1 MTIENNEKN
10 EIKNKTVKHF
20 AVFDLDGTILNTAED
35 LADAVNYGLEK
46 NGLETYSTEEV
57 LNMVGNGV
65 KNLVL
70 RAIGD
75 KKELFDVCFK
85 DFKEYYS
92 AHYAV
97 KTYAYKGVKEALL
110 SLKKSGVIL
119 GVLSNK
125 YDAAVK
131 DLAKIYYGNIF
142 DYVSGEVEGV
152 PRKPDPTSLND
163 MIKLCGAEKEHTVY
177 IGDSDVDVKTA
188 ENAGVKCVSVTWG
201 FRRKDFIKENG
212 GYDFADT
219 PEEMAYKIEKDL
231 GLR

>member
-1 MTIENNEKN
+1 MTRDNNGKN
-10 EIKNKTVKHF
+10 EIKDKTVKYF

-35 LADAVNYGLEK
+35 LADAVNYGLKK

-57 LNMVGNGV
+57 LKMVGNGV

-75 KKELFDVCFK
+75 KKELFDACFK

-97 KTYAYKGVKEALL
+97 KTYAYNGVKEALL
-110 SLKKSGVIL
+110 SLKNSGFTL

-131 DLAKIYYGNIF
+131 DLAEIYYGDIF
-142 DYVSGEVEGV
+142 DFVSGEKEGT

-163 MIKLCGAEKEHTVY
+163 MIRLCGAEKKHTVY

-188 ENAGVKCVSVTWG
+188 DNAGVKCVSVTWG
-201 FRRKDFIKENG
+201 FRSKNFIKENG

-219 PEEMAYKIEKDL
+219 PEEMAAKIKADS
-231 GLR
+231 GL

>member
-1 MTIENNEKN
+1 MTRKNNEKN
-10 EIKNKTVKHF
+10 EIKNKTVKYF

-35 LADAVNYGLEK
+35 LADAVNYGLKK

-57 LNMVGNGV
+57 LKMVGNGV

-75 KKELFDVCFK
+75 KKELFDECFK

-110 SLKKSGVIL
+110 SLKNSGFTL

-131 DLAKIYYGNIF
+131 GLVEIYYGDIF
-142 DYVSGEVEGV
+142 DFVSGDKEGT

-163 MIKLCGAEKEHTVY
+163 MIRLCGAEKKHTVY

-188 ENAGVKCVSVTWG
+188 DNAGVKCVSVTWG
-201 FRRKDFIKENG
+201 FRSKNFIKDNG

-219 PEEMAYKIEKDL
+219 PEEMAAKIKADS
-231 GLR
+231 GL

>member
-1 MTIENNEKN
+1 MTRENNEKN
-10 EIKNKTVKHF
+10 EIKNKTVKYF

-35 LADAVNYGLEK
+35 LADAVNYGLK
-46 NGLETYSTEEV
+46 RNGLETYSTEEV
-57 LNMVGNGV
+57 LKMVGNGV

-75 KKELFDVCFK
+75 KKELFDECFK

-92 AHYAV
+92 SHYAV

-110 SLKKSGVIL
+110 SLKNSGFTL

-131 DLAKIYYGNIF
+131 DLAEIYYGDIF
-142 DYVSGEVEGV
+142 NFVSGEKEGT

-188 ENAGVKCVSVTWG
+188 DNAGVKCVSVTWG
-201 FRRKDFIKENG
+201 FRSKNFIKENG

-219 PEEMAYKIEKDL
+219 PEEMAAKIKADS
-231 GLR
+231 GL

>member
-1 MTIENNEKN
+1 MTRENNEKN
-10 EIKNKTVKHF
+10 EIKDKTVKYF

-35 LADAVNYGLEK
+35 LADAVNYGLKK

-57 LNMVGNGV
+57 LKMVGNGV

-75 KKELFDVCFK
+75 KKELFDACFK

-97 KTYAYKGVKEALL
+97 KTYAYNGVKEALL
-110 SLKKSGVIL
+110 SLKNSGFTL

-131 DLAKIYYGNIF
+131 GLAEIYYGDIF
-142 DYVSGEVEGV
+142 DFVSGEKEGT

-163 MIKLCGAEKEHTVY
+163 MIKLCGAEKKHTVY

-188 ENAGVKCVSVTWG
+188 DNAGVKCVSVTWG
-201 FRRKDFIKENG
+201 FRSKNFIKENG

-219 PEEMAYKIEKDL
+219 PEEMAAKIKADS
-231 GLR
+231 GL

>member
-1 MTIENNEKN
+1 MTRKNNEKN
-10 EIKNKTVKHF
+10 EIKNKTVKYF

-35 LADAVNYGLEK
+35 LADAVNYGLKK

-57 LNMVGNGV
+57 LKMVGNGV

-75 KKELFDVCFK
+75 KKELFDECFK

-110 SLKKSGVIL
+110 SLKNSGFTL

-131 DLAKIYYGNIF
+131 GLVEIYYGDIF
-142 DYVSGEVEGV
+142 DFVSGEKEGT

-163 MIKLCGAEKEHTVY
+163 MIRLCGAEKKHTVY

-188 ENAGVKCVSVTWG
+188 DNAGVKCVSVTWG
-201 FRRKDFIKENG
+201 FRSKNFIKDNG

-219 PEEMAYKIEKDL
+219 PEEMAAKIKADS
-231 GLR
+231 GL

>member
-1 MTIENNEKN
+1 MTRKNNEKN
-10 EIKNKTVKHF
+10 EIKNKTVKYF

-35 LADAVNYGLEK
+35 LADAVNYGLKK

-57 LNMVGNGV
+57 LKMVGNGV

-75 KKELFDVCFK
+75 KKELFDACFK

-110 SLKKSGVIL
+110 SLKNSGFTL

-131 DLAKIYYGNIF
+131 GLVEIYYGDIF
-142 DYVSGEVEGV
+142 DFVSGEKEGT

-163 MIKLCGAEKEHTVY
+163 MIRLCGAEKKHTVY

-188 ENAGVKCVSVTWG
+188 DNAGVKCVSVTWG
-201 FRRKDFIKENG
+201 FRSKNFIKENG

-219 PEEMAYKIEKDL
+219 PEEMAAKIKADS
-231 GLR
+231 GL

>member
-1 MTIENNEKN
+1 MTRENNEKN
-10 EIKNKTVKHF
+10 EIKDKTVKYF

-35 LADAVNYGLEK
+35 LADAVNYGLKK

-57 LNMVGNGV
+57 LKMVGNGV

-75 KKELFDVCFK
+75 KKELFDACFK

-97 KTYAYKGVKEALL
+97 KTYAYNGVKEALL
-110 SLKKSGVIL
+110 SLKNSGFTL

-131 DLAKIYYGNIF
+131 DLAEIYYGGIF
-142 DYVSGEVEGV
+142 DFVSGEKEGM

-163 MIKLCGAEKEHTVY
+163 MIRLCGAEKKHTVY

-188 ENAGVKCVSVTWG
+188 DNAGVKCVSVTWG
-201 FRRKDFIKENG
+201 FRSKNFIKENG

-219 PEEMAYKIEKDL
+219 PEEMAAKIKADS
-231 GLR
+231 GL

>member
-1 MTIENNEKN
+1 MTRENNEKN
-10 EIKNKTVKHF
+10 EIKDKTVKYF

-35 LADAVNYGLEK
+35 LADAVNYGLK
-46 NGLETYSTEEV
+46 RNGLETYSTEEV
-57 LNMVGNGV
+57 LKMVGNGV

-75 KKELFDVCFK
+75 KKELFDACFK

-97 KTYAYKGVKEALL
+97 KTYAYNGVKEALL
-110 SLKKSGVIL
+110 SLKNSGFTL

-131 DLAKIYYGNIF
+131 DLVEIYYGDIF
-142 DYVSGEVEGV
+142 DFVSGEKEGT

-163 MIKLCGAEKEHTVY
+163 MIRLCGAKKEHTVY

-188 ENAGVKCVSVTWG
+188 DNAGVKCVSVTWG
-201 FRRKDFIKENG
+201 FRSKNFIKDNV

-219 PEEMAYKIEKDL
+219 PEEMAAKIKADS
-231 GLR
+231 GL

>member
-1 MTIENNEKN
+1 MTRDNNGKN
-10 EIKNKTVKHF
+10 EIKDKTVKYF

-35 LADAVNYGLEK
+35 LADAVNYGLK
-46 NGLETYSTEEV
+46 RNGLETYSTEEV
-57 LNMVGNGV
+57 LKMVGNGV

-75 KKELFDVCFK
+75 KKELFDECFK

-97 KTYAYKGVKEALL
+97 KTYAYNGVKEALL
-110 SLKKSGVIL
+110 SLKNSGFTL

-131 DLAKIYYGNIF
+131 DLVEIYYGYIF
-142 DYVSGEVEGV
+142 DFVSGEKEGT

-188 ENAGVKCVSVTWG
+188 DNAGVKCVSVTWG
-201 FRRKDFIKENG
+201 FRSKNFIKDNG

-219 PEEMAYKIEKDL
+219 PEEMAAKIKADS
-231 GLR
+231 GL

>member
-1 MTIENNEKN
+1 MTRENNEKN
-10 EIKNKTVKHF
+10 EIKDKTVKYF

-35 LADAVNYGLEK
+35 LADAVNYGLKK

-57 LNMVGNGV
+57 LKMVGNGV

-75 KKELFDVCFK
+75 KKELFDACFK

-97 KTYAYKGVKEALL
+97 KTYAYNGVKEALL
-110 SLKKSGVIL
+110 SLKNSGFTL

-131 DLAKIYYGNIF
+131 DLAEIYYGDIF
-142 DYVSGEVEGV
+142 DFVSGEKEGT

-163 MIKLCGAEKEHTVY
+163 MIRLCGAEKEHTVY

-188 ENAGVKCVSVTWG
+188 DNAGVKCVSVTWG
-201 FRRKDFIKENG
+201 FRSKNFIKENG

-219 PEEMAYKIEKDL
+219 PEEMAAKIKADS
-231 GLR
+231 GL

>member
-1 MTIENNEKN
+1 MTRKNNEKN
-10 EIKNKTVKHF
+10 EIKDKTVKYF

-35 LADAVNYGLEK
+35 LADAVNYGLKK

-57 LNMVGNGV
+57 LKMVGNGV

-75 KKELFDVCFK
+75 KKELFDACFK

-110 SLKKSGVIL
+110 SLKNSGFTL

-131 DLAKIYYGNIF
+131 DLAEIYYGDIF
-142 DYVSGEVEGV
+142 DFVSGEKEGT

-177 IGDSDVDVKTA
+177 IGDSDVDIKTA
-188 ENAGVKCVSVTWG
+188 DNAGVKCVSVTWG
-201 FRRKDFIKENG
+201 FRSKNFIKENG

-219 PEEMAYKIEKDL
+219 PEEMAAKIKADS
-231 GLR
+231 GL

>member
-1 MTIENNEKN
+1 MTRENNEKN
-10 EIKNKTVKHF
+10 EIKDKTVKYF

-35 LADAVNYGLEK
+35 LADAVNYGLKK

-57 LNMVGNGV
+57 LKMVGNGV

-75 KKELFDVCFK
+75 KKELFDECFK

-97 KTYAYKGVKEALL
+97 KTYTYNGVKEALL
-110 SLKKSGVIL
+110 SLKNSGFTL

-131 DLAKIYYGNIF
+131 DLAEIYYGDIF
-142 DYVSGEVEGV
+142 DFVSGEKEGT

-188 ENAGVKCVSVTWG
+188 DNAGVKCVSVTWG
-201 FRRKDFIKENG
+201 FRSKNFIKENG

-219 PEEMAYKIEKDL
+219 PEEMAAKIKADS
-231 GLR
+231 GL

>member
-1 MTIENNEKN
+1 MTRKNNEKN
-10 EIKNKTVKHF
+10 EIKNKTVKYF

-35 LADAVNYGLEK
+35 LADAVNYGLKK
-46 NGLETYSTEEV
+46 NGLETYSTEGV
-57 LNMVGNGV
+57 LKMVGNGV

-75 KKELFDVCFK
+75 KKELFDECFK

-110 SLKKSGVIL
+110 SLKNSGFTL

-131 DLAKIYYGNIF
+131 GLVEIYYGDIF
-142 DYVSGEVEGV
+142 DFVSGEKEGT

-163 MIKLCGAEKEHTVY
+163 MIRLCGAEKKHTVY

-188 ENAGVKCVSVTWG
+188 DNAGVKCVSVTWG
-201 FRRKDFIKENG
+201 FRSKNFIKDNG

-219 PEEMAYKIEKDL
+219 PEEMAAKIKADS
-231 GLR
+231 GL

>member
-1 MTIENNEKN
+1 MTRKNNEKN
-10 EIKNKTVKHF
+10 EIKNKTVKYF

-35 LADAVNYGLEK
+35 LADAVNYGLKK

-57 LNMVGNGV
+57 LKMVGNGV

-75 KKELFDVCFK
+75 KKELFDECFK

-97 KTYAYKGVKEALL
+97 KTYAYNGVKEALL
-110 SLKKSGVIL
+110 SLKNSGFTL

-131 DLAKIYYGNIF
+131 DLAEIYYGDIF
-142 DYVSGEVEGV
+142 DFVSGEKEGT

-188 ENAGVKCVSVTWG
+188 DNAGVKCVSVTWG
-201 FRRKDFIKENG
+201 FRSKNFIKENG

-219 PEEMAYKIEKDL
+219 PEEMAAKIKADS
-231 GLR
+231 GL

>member
-1 MTIENNEKN
+1 MTRENNEKN
-10 EIKNKTVKHF
+10 EIKDKTVKYF

-35 LADAVNYGLEK
+35 LADAVNYGLKK

-57 LNMVGNGV
+57 LKMVGNGV

-75 KKELFDVCFK
+75 KKELFDECFK

-110 SLKKSGVIL
+110 SLKNSGFTL

-131 DLAKIYYGNIF
+131 GLVEIYYGDIF
-142 DYVSGEVEGV
+142 DFVSGEKEGT

-188 ENAGVKCVSVTWG
+188 DNAGVKCVSVTWG
-201 FRRKDFIKENG
+201 FRSKNFIKDNG

-219 PEEMAYKIEKDL
+219 PEEMAAKIKADS
-231 GLR
+231 GL

>member
-1 MTIENNEKN
+1 MTRENNEKN
-10 EIKNKTVKHF
+10 EIKNKTVKYF

-35 LADAVNYGLEK
+35 LADAVNYGLKK

-57 LNMVGNGV
+57 LKMVGNGV

-75 KKELFDVCFK
+75 KKELFDECFK

-97 KTYAYKGVKEALL
+97 KTYAYNGVKEALL
-110 SLKKSGVIL
+110 SLKNSGFTL

-131 DLAKIYYGNIF
+131 DLAEIYYGDIF
-142 DYVSGEVEGV
+142 DFVSGEKEGT

-188 ENAGVKCVSVTWG
+188 DNAGVKCVSVTWG
-201 FRRKDFIKENG
+201 FRSKNFIKENG

-219 PEEMAYKIEKDL
+219 PEEMAAKIKADS
-231 GLR
+231 GL

>member
-1 MTIENNEKN
+1 MTRKNNEKN
-10 EIKNKTVKHF
+10 EIKNKTVKYF

-35 LADAVNYGLEK
+35 LADAVNYGLK
-46 NGLETYSTEEV
+46 RNGLETYSTEEV
-57 LNMVGNGV
+57 LKMVGNGV

-75 KKELFDVCFK
+75 KKELFDECFK

-110 SLKKSGVIL
+110 SLKNSGFTL

-131 DLAKIYYGNIF
+131 GLVEIYYGDIF
-142 DYVSGEVEGV
+142 DFVSGEKEGM

-163 MIKLCGAEKEHTVY
+163 MIKLCGAEKKHTVY

-188 ENAGVKCVSVTWG
+188 DNAGVKCVSVTWG
-201 FRRKDFIKENG
+201 FRSKNFIKENG

-219 PEEMAYKIEKDL
+219 PEEMAEKIKADS
-231 GLR
+231 GL

>member
-1 MTIENNEKN
+1 MTRENNEKN
-10 EIKNKTVKHF
+10 EIKNKTVKYF

-35 LADAVNYGLEK
+35 LADAVNYGLK
-46 NGLETYSTEEV
+46 RNGLETYSTEEV
-57 LNMVGNGV
+57 LKMVGNGV

-75 KKELFDVCFK
+75 KKELFDACFK

-97 KTYAYKGVKEALL
+97 KTYAYNGVKEALL
-110 SLKKSGVIL
+110 SLKNSGFTL

-131 DLAKIYYGNIF
+131 DLAEIYYGDIF
-142 DYVSGEVEGV
+142 DFVSGEKEGT

-188 ENAGVKCVSVTWG
+188 DNAGVKCVSVTWG
-201 FRRKDFIKENG
+201 FRSKNFIKENG

-219 PEEMAYKIEKDL
+219 PEEMAAKIKADS
-231 GLR
+231 GL

>member
-1 MTIENNEKN
+1 MTRENNGKN
-10 EIKNKTVKHF
+10 EIKDKTVKYF

-35 LADAVNYGLEK
+35 LADAVNYGLKK

-57 LNMVGNGV
+57 LKMVGNGV

-75 KKELFDVCFK
+75 KKELFDACFK

-97 KTYAYKGVKEALL
+97 KTYAYNGVKEALL
-110 SLKKSGVIL
+110 SLKNSGFTL

-131 DLAKIYYGNIF
+131 DLAEIYYGDIF
-142 DYVSGEVEGV
+142 DFVSGEKEGT

-163 MIKLCGAEKEHTVY
+163 MIKLCGAEKKHTVY
-177 IGDSDVDVKTA
+177 IGDSDVDVRTA
-188 ENAGVKCVSVTWG
+188 DNAGVKCVSVTWG
-201 FRRKDFIKENG
+201 FRSKNFIKENG

-219 PEEMAYKIEKDL
+219 PEEMAAKIKADS
-231 GLR
+231 GL

>member
-1 MTIENNEKN
+1 MTRKNNEKN
-10 EIKNKTVKHF
+10 EIKNKTVKYF

-35 LADAVNYGLEK
+35 LADAVNYGLKK

-57 LNMVGNGV
+57 LKMVGNGV

-75 KKELFDVCFK
+75 KKELFDECFK

-97 KTYAYKGVKEALL
+97 KTYAYNGVKEALL
-110 SLKKSGVIL
+110 SLKNSGFTL

-131 DLAKIYYGNIF
+131 DLAKIYYGDIF
-142 DYVSGEVEGV
+142 DFVSGEKEGT

-188 ENAGVKCVSVTWG
+188 DNAGVKCVSVTWG
-201 FRRKDFIKENG
+201 FRSKNFIKDNG

-219 PEEMAYKIEKDL
+219 PEEMAAKIKDDS
-231 GLR
+231 GL

>member
-1 MTIENNEKN
+1 MTRKNNEKN
-10 EIKNKTVKHF
+10 EIKNKTVKYF

-35 LADAVNYGLEK
+35 LADAVNYGLKK

-57 LNMVGNGV
+57 LKMVGNGV

-75 KKELFDVCFK
+75 KKELFDACFK

-110 SLKKSGVIL
+110 SLKNSGFTL

-131 DLAKIYYGNIF
+131 GLVEIYYGDIF
-142 DYVSGEVEGV
+142 DFVSGEKEGM

-163 MIKLCGAEKEHTVY
+163 MIKLCGAEKKHTVY

-188 ENAGVKCVSVTWG
+188 DNAGVKCVSVTWG
-201 FRRKDFIKENG
+201 FRSKNFIKENG

-219 PEEMAYKIEKDL
+219 PEEMAVKIKAAS
-231 GLR
+231 GL

>member
-1 MTIENNEKN
+1 MTRKNNEKN
-10 EIKNKTVKHF
+10 EIKNKTVKYF

-35 LADAVNYGLEK
+35 LADAVNYGLK
-46 NGLETYSTEEV
+46 RNGLETYSTEEV
-57 LNMVGNGV
+57 LKMVGNGV
-65 KNLVL
+65 KKLVL

-75 KKELFDVCFK
+75 KKELFDECFK

-110 SLKKSGVIL
+110 SLKNSGFTL

-131 DLAKIYYGNIF
+131 GLVEIYYGDIF
-142 DYVSGEVEGV
+142 DFVSGEKEGM

-163 MIKLCGAEKEHTVY
+163 MIKLCGAEKKHTVY

-188 ENAGVKCVSVTWG
+188 DNAGVKCVSVTWG
-201 FRRKDFIKENG
+201 FRSKNFIKENG

-219 PEEMAYKIEKDL
+219 PEEMAEKIKADS
-231 GLR
+231 GL

>member
-1 MTIENNEKN
+1 MTRKNNEKN
-10 EIKNKTVKHF
+10 EIKNKTVKYF

-35 LADAVNYGLEK
+35 LADAVNYGLK
-46 NGLETYSTEEV
+46 RNGLETYSTEEV
-57 LNMVGNGV
+57 LKMVGNGV

-75 KKELFDVCFK
+75 KKELFDECFK

-110 SLKKSGVIL
+110 SLKNSGFTL

-131 DLAKIYYGNIF
+131 DLVEIYYGDIF
-142 DYVSGEVEGV
+142 DFVSGEKEGT

-163 MIKLCGAEKEHTVY
+163 MIRLCGAKKEHTVY

-188 ENAGVKCVSVTWG
+188 DNAGVKCVSVTWG
-201 FRRKDFIKENG
+201 FRSKNFIKENG

-219 PEEMAYKIEKDL
+219 PEEMAAKIKADS
-231 GLR
+231 GL

>member
-1 MTIENNEKN
+1 MTRKNNEKN
-10 EIKNKTVKHF
+10 EIKNKTVKYF

-35 LADAVNYGLEK
+35 LADAVNYGLKK

-57 LNMVGNGV
+57 LKMVGNGV

-75 KKELFDVCFK
+75 KKELFDACFK

-110 SLKKSGVIL
+110 SLKNSGFTL

-131 DLAKIYYGNIF
+131 GLAEIYYGDIF
-142 DYVSGEVEGV
+142 DFVSGEKEGT

-163 MIKLCGAEKEHTVY
+163 MIKLCGAEKKHTVY

-188 ENAGVKCVSVTWG
+188 DNAGVKCVSVTWG
-201 FRRKDFIKENG
+201 FRSKNFIKDNG

-219 PEEMAYKIEKDL
+219 PEEMAAKIKADS
-231 GLR
+231 GL

>member
-1 MTIENNEKN
+1 MKY
-10 EIKNKTVKHF
+10 F

-35 LADAVNYGLEK
+35 LADAVNYGLKK

-57 LNMVGNGV
+57 LKMVGNGV

-75 KKELFDVCFK
+75 KKELFDECFK

-97 KTYAYKGVKEALL
+97 KTYAYNGVKEALL
-110 SLKKSGVIL
+110 SLKNSGFTL

-131 DLAKIYYGNIF
+131 GLAEIYYGDIF
-142 DYVSGEVEGV
+142 DFVSGEKEGT

-188 ENAGVKCVSVTWG
+188 DNAGVKCVSVTWG
-201 FRRKDFIKENG
+201 FRSKNFIKENG

-219 PEEMAYKIEKDL
+219 PEEMAAKIKADS
-231 GLR
+231 GL

>member
-1 MTIENNEKN
+1 MTRDNNGKN
-10 EIKNKTVKHF
+10 EIKDKTVKYF

-35 LADAVNYGLEK
+35 LADAVNYGLKK

-57 LNMVGNGV
+57 LKMVGNGV

-75 KKELFDVCFK
+75 KKELFDACFK

-97 KTYAYKGVKEALL
+97 KTYAYNGVKEALL
-110 SLKKSGVIL
+110 SLKNSGFTL

-131 DLAKIYYGNIF
+131 DLAEIYYGDIF
-142 DYVSGEVEGV
+142 DFVSGEKEGT

-188 ENAGVKCVSVTWG
+188 DNAGVKCVSVTWG
-201 FRRKDFIKENG
+201 FRSKNFIKENG

-219 PEEMAYKIEKDL
+219 PEEMAAKIKADS
-231 GLR
+231 GL

>member
-1 MTIENNEKN
+1 MTRKNNEKN
-10 EIKNKTVKHF
+10 EIKNKTVKYF

-35 LADAVNYGLEK
+35 LADAVNYGLKK

-57 LNMVGNGV
+57 LKMVGNGV

-75 KKELFDVCFK
+75 KKELFDECFK

-110 SLKKSGVIL
+110 SLKNSGFTL

-131 DLAKIYYGNIF
+131 GLVEIYYGDIF
-142 DYVSGEVEGV
+142 DFVSGEKEGT

-163 MIKLCGAEKEHTVY
+163 MIKLCGAEKKHTVY

-188 ENAGVKCVSVTWG
+188 DNAGVKCVSVTWG
-201 FRRKDFIKENG
+201 FRSKNFIKDNG

-219 PEEMAYKIEKDL
+219 PEEMAAKIKADS
-231 GLR
+231 GL

>member
-1 MTIENNEKN
+1 MTRKNNEKN
-10 EIKNKTVKHF
+10 KIKNKTVKYF

-35 LADAVNYGLEK
+35 LADAVNYGLKK

-57 LNMVGNGV
+57 LKMVGNGV

-75 KKELFDVCFK
+75 KKELFDECFK

-110 SLKKSGVIL
+110 SLKNSGFTL

-125 YDAAVK
+125 YDTAVK
-131 DLAKIYYGNIF
+131 GLVEIYYGDIF
-142 DYVSGEVEGV
+142 DFVSGEKEET

-163 MIKLCGAEKEHTVY
+163 MIKLCGAEKKHTVY

-188 ENAGVKCVSVTWG
+188 DNAGVKCVSVTWG
-201 FRRKDFIKENG
+201 FRSKNFIKENG

-219 PEEMAYKIEKDL
+219 PEEMAAKIKADS
-231 GLR
+231 GL

>member
-1 MTIENNEKN
+1 MTRKNNEKN
-10 EIKNKTVKHF
+10 EIKNKTVKYF

-35 LADAVNYGLEK
+35 LADAVNYGLKK

-57 LNMVGNGV
+57 LKMVGNGV

-75 KKELFDVCFK
+75 KKELFDACFK

-110 SLKKSGVIL
+110 SLKNSGFTL

-131 DLAKIYYGNIF
+131 GLVEIYYGDIF
-142 DYVSGEVEGV
+142 DFVSGEKEGM

-163 MIKLCGAEKEHTVY
+163 MIKLCGAEKKHTVY

-188 ENAGVKCVSVTWG
+188 DNAGVKCVSVTWG
-201 FRRKDFIKENG
+201 FRSKNFIKDNG

-219 PEEMAYKIEKDL
+219 PEEMAAKIKADS
-231 GLR
+231 GL

>member
-1 MTIENNEKN
+1 MTRDNNGKN
-10 EIKNKTVKHF
+10 EIKDKTVKYF

-35 LADAVNYGLEK
+35 LADAVNYGLKK

-57 LNMVGNGV
+57 LKMVGNGV

-75 KKELFDVCFK
+75 RKELFDECFK

-110 SLKKSGVIL
+110 SLKNSGFTL

-131 DLAKIYYGNIF
+131 DLVEIYYGDIF
-142 DYVSGEVEGV
+142 DFVSGEKEGT
-152 PRKPDPTSLND
+152 PRKPDQTSLNN

-188 ENAGVKCVSVTWG
+188 DNAGVKCVSVTWG
-201 FRRKDFIKENG
+201 FRSKNFIKENG

-219 PEEMAYKIEKDL
+219 PEEMAAKIKADS
-231 GLR
+231 GL

>member
-1 MTIENNEKN
+1 MTRKNNEKN
-10 EIKNKTVKHF
+10 EIKNKTVKYF

-35 LADAVNYGLEK
+35 LADAVNYGLKK

-57 LNMVGNGV
+57 LKMVGNGV

-75 KKELFDVCFK
+75 KKKLFDACFK

-97 KTYAYKGVKEALL
+97 KTYAYNGVKEALL
-110 SLKKSGVIL
+110 SLKNSGFTL

-131 DLAKIYYGNIF
+131 DLVEIYYGDIF
-142 DYVSGEVEGV
+142 DFVSGEKEGT

-163 MIKLCGAEKEHTVY
+163 MIRLCGAEKKHTVY

-188 ENAGVKCVSVTWG
+188 DNAGVKCVSVTWG
-201 FRRKDFIKENG
+201 FRSKNFIKENG

-219 PEEMAYKIEKDL
+219 PEEMAAKIKADS
-231 GLR
+231 GL

>member
-1 MTIENNEKN
+1 MTRDNNGKN
-10 EIKNKTVKHF
+10 EIKDKTVKYF

-35 LADAVNYGLEK
+35 LADAVNYGLKK

-57 LNMVGNGV
+57 LKMVGNGV

-75 KKELFDVCFK
+75 KKELFDACFK

-110 SLKKSGVIL
+110 SLKNSGFTL

-131 DLAKIYYGNIF
+131 GLVEIYYGDIF
-142 DYVSGEVEGV
+142 DFVSGEKEGT

-163 MIKLCGAEKEHTVY
+163 MIRLCGAEKKHTVY

-188 ENAGVKCVSVTWG
+188 DNAGVKCVSVTWG
-201 FRRKDFIKENG
+201 FRSKNFIKDNG

-219 PEEMAYKIEKDL
+219 PEEMAAKIKADS
-231 GLR
+231 GL

>member
-1 MTIENNEKN
+1 MTRKNNGKN
-10 EIKNKTVKHF
+10 EIKDKTVKYF

-35 LADAVNYGLEK
+35 LADAVNYGLKK

-57 LNMVGNGV
+57 LKMVGNGV

-75 KKELFDVCFK
+75 KKELFDACFK

-97 KTYAYKGVKEALL
+97 KTYAYNGVKEVLL
-110 SLKKSGVIL
+110 SLKNSGFTL

-131 DLAKIYYGNIF
+131 DLAEIYYGDIF
-142 DYVSGEVEGV
+142 DFVSGEKEGT

-188 ENAGVKCVSVTWG
+188 DNAGVKCVSVTWG
-201 FRRKDFIKENG
+201 FRSKNFIKDNG

-219 PEEMAYKIEKDL
+219 PEEMAAKIKADS
-231 GLR
+231 GL